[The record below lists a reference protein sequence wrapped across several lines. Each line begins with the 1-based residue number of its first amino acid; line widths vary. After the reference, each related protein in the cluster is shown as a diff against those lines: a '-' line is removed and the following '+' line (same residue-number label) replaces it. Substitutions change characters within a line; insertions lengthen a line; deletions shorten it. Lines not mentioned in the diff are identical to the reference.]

1 MVHKTMA
8 ATIRGLQGNWFHW
21 WKPPFIGS
29 PGQLKCEWINH
40 FCRSA
45 VEKCQHGQSSINSS
59 WFLSLKHLN
68 GILNTKCHEH
78 RDMKSEWIKITSI
91 DWMDTYLYKFDTPT
105 PSASFHPMDIE
116 ATALLTILI
125 LSANATPKEL
135 GGQMKSL
142 QGRNI
147 RIIGAM

>member
-1 MVHKTMA
+1 
-8 ATIRGLQGNWFHW
+8 
-21 WKPPFIGS
+21 
-29 PGQLKCEWINH
+29 
-40 FCRSA
+40 
-45 VEKCQHGQSSINSS
+45 
-59 WFLSLKHLN
+59 
-68 GILNTKCHEH
+68 
-78 RDMKSEWIKITSI
+78 
-91 DWMDTYLYKFDTPT
+91 
-105 PSASFHPMDIE
+105 MDIE